1 VILGEVTG
9 VNKEEQYVI
18 ASSVDRQDVPIRY
31 DYLILATGV
40 SHSYFG
46 HDEFAP
52 FAPGLKT
59 LADAVAVRNR
69 VLQAFEQAEAEED
82 PSRHR
87 DLLTFV
93 LVGAG
98 PTGVEMAGAIAVMVR
113 TTLRSEFKRIDPRSA
128 RVILADMAPR
138 VLGTFAEG
146 LSAAAEA
153 RLQRLGV
160 ELKLG
165 HAVDQI
171 DENGVVIAGERIAS
185 KAVIWTAGVT
195 PSPAG
200 KWLGVET
207 DRAGRVKVQPDLT
220 VPGHPEIFAVGDTAS
235 LQQNGKPLP
244 GVAQVAMQGGRY
256 AGKQIH
262 RRVSGKAAPH
272 PFSYFNKGNMAVV
285 GKGFAVLDS
294 PGVRLSG
301 FVIWLVWAAIH
312 LMYLAASSIRASVL
326 VQWLWTFLTAQ
337 RGSGLIVKHHADAEA
352 TVPARAPAAA
362 PVPRTVSAA

>member
-1 VILGEVTG
+1 
-9 VNKEEQYVI
+9 
-18 ASSVDRQDVPIRY
+18 
-31 DYLILATGV
+31 
-40 SHSYFG
+40 
-46 HDEFAP
+46 
-52 FAPGLKT
+52 
-59 LADAVAVRNR
+59 
-69 VLQAFEQAEAEED
+69 
-82 PSRHR
+82 
-87 DLLTFV
+87 
-93 LVGAG
+93 
-98 PTGVEMAGAIAVMVR
+98 MAGALAVLVQ
-113 TTLRSEFKRIDPRSA
+113 TTFRSEFRRIDPRSA
-128 RVILADMAPR
+128 RIVLVDMAPR
-138 VLGTFAEG
+138 VLGTFAES
-146 LSAAAEA
+146 LSVAAQA
-153 RLQRLGV
+153 RLEGLGV

-256 AGKQIH
+256 AGKLI
-262 RRVSGKAAPH
+262 RGRVSGKAAPR

-285 GKGFAVLDS
+285 GQGFAVLDS

-337 RGSGLIVKHHADAEA
+337 RGSRLIVKHHADAGA

-362 PVPRTVSAA
+362 PAPRTVSAA

>member
-1 VILGEVTG
+1 VV
-9 VNKEEQYVI
+9 
-18 ASSVDRQDVPIRY
+18 
-31 DYLILATGV
+31 
-40 SHSYFG
+40 
-46 HDEFAP
+46 
-52 FAPGLKT
+52 
-59 LADAVAVRNR
+59 
-69 VLQAFEQAEAEED
+69 
-82 PSRHR
+82 
-87 DLLTFV
+87 
-93 LVGAG
+93 
-98 PTGVEMAGAIAVMVR
+98 VR

-128 RVILADMAPR
+128 RVILVDMAPR
-138 VLGTFAEG
+138 VLGTFAES
-146 LSAAAEA
+146 LSVAAQA
-153 RLQRLGV
+153 RLEGLGV

-165 HAVDQI
+165 HAVDHI
-171 DENGVVIAGERIAS
+171 DEDGVIVAGERIAS

-200 KWLGVET
+200 KWLAVET

-220 VPGHPEIFAVGDTAS
+220 VPGHPEILVVGDTAS

-256 AGKQIH
+256 AGKLIR

-285 GKGFAVLDS
+285 GKGFAVLDN
-294 PGVRLSG
+294 PGVRMSG

-312 LMYLAASSIRASVL
+312 LMYLGASSIRASVL

-337 RGSGLIVKHHADAEA
+337 RGSDLIVKHHADAGA

-362 PVPRTVSAA
+362 PAPRAAVAG